1 MANVTLH
8 KDIHIKTSGE
18 LPTKGEK
25 VKEFSLLNKDL
36 SEVKLSDYSENTVIL
51 NIFPSVDT
59 PVCAVAAKKFNEM
72 ASQKENTKVVNVS
85 YDLPFAL
92 GRFCAAEG
100 IDNVDT
106 LSAFRSNFGEDYG
119 TLMIDGPLKGL
130 NARAV
135 IVLNSNREVVHA
147 ELVGEIA
154 DEPNYE
160 MALAA
165 IA

>member
-18 LPTKGEK
+18 LPVKGDK
-25 VKEFSLLNKDL
+25 VKEFTLLNKDL
-36 SEVKLSDYSENTVIL
+36 AEVKLSEYKQGNIVL

-72 ASQKENTKVVNVS
+72 ASQKDNTKVVNIS

-106 LSAFRSNFGEDYG
+106 LSAFRSSFGEDYG
-119 TLMIDGPLKGL
+119 TLMVDGPLKGL

-135 IVLNSNREVVHA
+135 IVLDSNRQVVHA

-160 MALAA
+160 QALAA